1 MGNFKYKL
9 ARFFYGRYGMDQL
22 HNFLYA
28 TTMIL
33 MFLALI
39 FTVLAKAEPA
49 LSFVSI
55 GMYAVALGLMG
66 WSIFRSLSRNIT
78 ARRRENAK
86 YLRIK
91 QRLFAKKYKP
101 TLPPD
106 TADHVFRACPHC
118 RATIRLPREQGK
130 HTVICPRCHKR
141 FGVRVKK

>member
-22 HNFLYA
+22 HNLLYG
-28 TTMIL
+28 TSMVL
-33 MFLALI
+33 MFLALV

-49 LSFVSI
+49 LSYVSI

-66 WSIFRSLSRNIT
+66 WAIFRSLSRNIA
-78 ARRRENAK
+78 ARRRENDT

-91 QRLFAKKYKP
+91 RKLFGRKAKTK
-101 TLPPD
+101 LPPD
-106 TADHVFRACPHC
+106 TADHVFRACTHC
-118 RATIRLPREQGK
+118 GAILRLPREQGK